1 MNKQLLATIV
11 FVLGRMDNA
20 VLAFANIALHGRCP
34 IIPPGNLAFG
44 PLLEAHLIN
53 EDGAAI
59 DNEILLEA
67 LSFEINHRLDEGTFA
82 LGDGV

>member
-20 VLAFANIALHGRCP
+20 VLALANIALHGHCP
-34 IIPPGNLAFG
+34 IIPPGNLAFE

-53 EDGAAI
+53 EDGTAI
-59 DNEILLEA
+59 DNETLLGA
-67 LSFEINHRLDEGTFA
+67 LSFEINHRLDKGTF
-82 LGDGV
+82 LEDEG